1 METMAQDPRATPE
14 PSRFG
19 SLHVRTFEAE
29 LLISGAVV
37 FGLIQAPQ
45 FVIPFFDAALDR
57 LAGHFR
63 VLAAYGLTYCI
74 LVIYGLIGAFLV
86 HLALRAFWIG
96 LVGLESVFPDGIRW
110 DRVKAGPFFIRLARR
125 RMMPL
130 ARAIELLDDLC
141 SLIFSF
147 GFLII
152 IVFLYS
158 LAVLALSAAGGF
170 AASRIFFDGRHS
182 TELFWALFG
191 GILGLQIVASAVDR
205 VVGPRVREDGVVGR
219 AIGASVKIWYAISP
233 MRWIGPIQLTLQSN
247 TSNAKVTTAILGVMI
262 VLSAGMLGIMFAQS
276 GLLHFDSLLYFPQ
289 SLRQQGLD
297 PRHYRDARD
306 AGATEP
312 GFPSI
317 KSDIAADP
325 YVTLFIPYWPRR
337 DNPLIRE
344 ECPEL
349 KPFRDAGF
357 SFGRQEPAGDD
368 AVREAEMCIASL
380 FVVELD
386 GATVDP
392 SAFEFGIEPGTGLE
406 GIVTHISVTELG
418 SGRHELVVLAP
429 HRRSGLEDEGRPAPA
444 RHVIPFWR

>member
-1 METMAQDPRATPE
+1 METDTQNRHATPE
-14 PSRFG
+14 QSRFG

-37 FGLIQAPQ
+37 FGLLQAPQ
-45 FVIPFFDAALDR
+45 FVFRFFDAALDR
-57 LAGHFR
+57 LEGHLR

-74 LVIYGLIGAFLV
+74 LVIYGLIGAFLI

-96 LVGLESVFPDGIRW
+96 LVGLESVFPGGIRW

-125 RMMPL
+125 KMLPL
-130 ARAIELLDDLC
+130 ARAIEHLDDLC

-158 LAVLALSAAGGF
+158 LAVVALSAAGGF
-170 AASRIFFDGRHS
+170 AASRIFFGSHYS
-182 TELFWALFG
+182 TELFWVLFG

-205 VVGPRVREDGVVGR
+205 VVGPRVREDGIVGR
-219 AIGASVKIWYAISP
+219 TIGASVKIWYAFSP
-233 MRWIGPIQLTLQSN
+233 IRWIGPIQLTLQSN
-247 TSNAKVTTAILGVMI
+247 TSNARVTTAIVVVMI

-276 GLLHFDSLLYFPQ
+276 GQLHFDSLLYFPQ

-297 PRHYRDARD
+297 PRHYRDARGV
-306 AGATEP
+306 GATEP

-317 KSDIAADP
+317 QSDLVADP
-325 YVTLFIPYWPRR
+325 YLKLFIPYWPRR

-344 ECPEL
+344 ECPEVQ
-349 KPFRDAGF
+349 PFRPAGF
-357 SFGRQEPAGDD
+357 SFGRREPAGED
-368 AVREAEMCIASL
+368 ATRETAKCLASL
-380 FVVELD
+380 FVIELD
-386 GATVDP
+386 GATLDS

-406 GIVTHISVTELG
+406 GVVTHISMAELAP
-418 SGRHELVVLAP
+418 GRHELVVLAP
-429 HRRSGLEDEGRPAPA
+429 PRRSELDDDGRPVPV

>member
-1 METMAQDPRATPE
+1 METDAQNRHATPE
-14 PSRFG
+14 QSRFG

-37 FGLIQAPQ
+37 FGLLQAPQ
-45 FVIPFFDAALDR
+45 IVNRFFDAALDR
-57 LAGHFR
+57 LEGHLR

-74 LVIYGLIGAFLV
+74 LVIYGLIGAFLI

-96 LVGLESVFPDGIRW
+96 LVGLESVFPGGIRW

-125 RMMPL
+125 KMMPL
-130 ARAIELLDDLC
+130 ARAIENLDDLC

-158 LAVLALSAAGGF
+158 LAVVALSAAGGF
-170 AASRIFFDGRHS
+170 AASRIFFGGRYS
-182 TELFWALFG
+182 TELFWVLFG

-205 VVGPRVREDGVVGR
+205 VVGPRVRENGVVGR
-219 AIGASVKIWYAISP
+219 TIGASVSIWYAMSP

-247 TSNAKVTTAILGVMI
+247 TSSARVTTAIVGVMI

-276 GLLHFDSLLYFPQ
+276 GQLHFNSLVYFPQ
-289 SLRQQGLD
+289 SLREQGLD
-297 PRHYRDARD
+297 PRHYRDVREVA
-306 AGATEP
+306 AIEP

-317 KSDIAADP
+317 QTDVVADP
-325 YVTLFIPYWPRR
+325 YLELFIPYWPRR

-344 ECPEL
+344 TCPDVE
-349 KPFRDAGF
+349 PFRYAGF
-357 SFGRQEPAGDD
+357 SFGRRDPAGDD
-368 AVREAEMCIASL
+368 ATRAAANCIASL

-386 GATVDP
+386 GTTVDP
-392 SAFEFGIEPGTGLE
+392 SVFEFGIDRAAGRE
-406 GIVTHISVTELG
+406 GILAHISL
-418 SGRHELVVLAP
+418 SDLAAGRHELVVLAP
-429 HRRSGLEDEGRPAPA
+429 PRRSDLDHDGRPANV